1 MKGKFMKRIVGKVI
15 VSAVILVFLT
25 AGCDVS
31 VNPLVFEGAPV
42 SAHIEID
49 TEQTSFDHSTSVDL
63 NTALAG
69 IDEVV
74 DSLTLYD
81 ITFKVENQQSPSPG
95 TPFNGYLYIDDVKLV
110 DIEGLTL
117 GDFETEQSLFADKLT
132 DYVTVNITT
141 LAMLGDK
148 LSRTPFPTVNI
159 KAAGDADE
167 GPLKFVLRVTLYSQV
182 YTTP

>member
-1 MKGKFMKRIVGKVI
+1 MKRIVGKVI
-15 VSAVILVFLT
+15 VAAVILVFLG

-31 VNPLVFEGAPV
+31 VNPLVFEGTPV

-49 TEQTSFDHSTSVDL
+49 TELTSFDHSTSVEL

-81 ITFKVENQQSPSPG
+81 ITFKVENLESPSLD
-95 TPFNGYLYIDDVKLV
+95 TPFNGYLYIDDEKLV

-117 GDFETEQSLFADKLT
+117 RDFETEQSLFAEKLT
-132 DYVTVNITT
+132 DYVTTNIST

-148 LSRTPFPTVNI
+148 LTRTPFPTVNI
-159 KAAGDADE
+159 KAAGDADQ
-167 GPLKFVLRVTLYSQV
+167 GPLKFVLRVTMYSQV